1 MTDRV
6 KNMTALAI
14 AIVFLFILAAMSR
27 VASAANEK
35 WRPNRPI
42 RLVVA
47 GSPGGAFSI
56 VSRLLAPTVKE
67 VLGQPLVLDNRGGRG
82 GTIAGDIV
90 VRAKPDGHTILITNG
105 LLLTVRPQLHKMP
118 YKVSDLAPISTL
130 VRGQYMLALHPSV
143 KANNLKE
150 FIALAKSKPAGHFN
164 YAATGVGA
172 PTHLAPELLSMRAG
186 IKMTNIPYKG
196 GAKAAKAALS
206 GEVHMVFVSL
216 VSAVPFVKA
225 GRLKGLAVSG
235 PARATIAPN
244 IPTVAE
250 LGYPGFDVSAWFGMF
265 APAKTPRGVLESLA
279 DAFARGLEKP
289 DVKKALIKLGYAIYF
304 KRTNDVVTLM
314 RNETKMWGKAIKAAN
329 IKSKK

>member
-1 MTDRV
+1 
-6 KNMTALAI
+6 
-14 AIVFLFILAAMSR
+14 MSR
-27 VASAANEK
+27 VASAASEK
-35 WRPNRPI
+35 WRPKHPI

-47 GSPGGAFSI
+47 GSAGGAFSI
-56 VSRLLAPTVKE
+56 VSRLLAPTFKE

-82 GTIAGDIV
+82 GTIAGAIV

-118 YKVSDLAPISTL
+118 FKVKELAPISTL
-130 VRGQYMLALHPSV
+130 VRGQYMLVLHPSV

-150 FIALAKSKPAGHFN
+150 FIALARSKPAGHFN

-172 PTHLAPELLSMRAG
+172 PTHLAPALLSVRAG

-196 GAKAAKAALS
+196 GAKAAAAALS
-206 GEVHMVFVSL
+206 GEVHMTFVSL

-235 PARATIAPN
+235 PVRASIAPD

-250 LGYPGFDVSAWFGMF
+250 MGYPGFDVSAWFGMF
-265 APAKTPRGVLESLA
+265 APAKTPKRALEALA
-279 DAFARGLEKP
+279 DAFAKGLQKP
-289 DVKKALIKLGYAIYF
+289 DVKKAITKLGYAIYF
-304 KRTNDVVTLM
+304 NRTSDVANLI
-314 RNETKMWGKAIKAAN
+314 RDETKMWGKAIKAAN
-329 IKSKK
+329 IKPNK

>member
-1 MTDRV
+1 MMNNA
-6 KNMTALAI
+6 KNSTALLI
-14 AIVFLFILAAMSR
+14 ATVFLFTLVAMSQ
-27 VASAANEK
+27 VASAANER

-47 GSPGGAFSI
+47 GSAGGAFSI
-56 VSRLLAPTVKE
+56 ISRLLAPTVKE
-67 VLGQPLVLDNRGGRG
+67 VLGQPMVLDNRGGRG

-118 YKVSDLAPISTL
+118 YKVKDLAPISTL

-164 YAATGVGA
+164 YAGTGLGA
-172 PTHLAPELLSMRAG
+172 PSHLAPELLSLRAG

-196 GAKAAKAALS
+196 GAKAAAAALS
-206 GEVHMVFVSL
+206 GEVHMAFVSM

-225 GRLKGLAVSG
+225 GRLKGIAVSG
-235 PARATIAPN
+235 LARASIAPN
-244 IPTVAE
+244 VPTVAE
-250 LGYPGFDVSAWFGMF
+250 LGFPGFDVSAWFGMF
-265 APAKTPRGVLESLA
+265 APAKTPKGALDALA
-279 DAFARGLEKP
+279 DAFAKGLEKP
-289 DVKKALIKLGYAIYF
+289 DVKKAITKLGYAIYF
-304 KRTNDVVTLM
+304 NRTNDVVTLM
-314 RNETKMWGKAIKAAN
+314 RDETKMWGKTLKAAN
-329 IKSKK
+329 IKTKK